1 MEWNFQSIYELYIH
15 HPSQIK
21 TRYSTASI
29 HCDPW
34 AGEPDDMINVV
45 INLIINSKTSTI
57 KIIKT
62 NDKETQIYR
71 N

>member
-1 MEWNFQSIYELYIH
+1 MEFQSICELYIH
-15 HPSQIK
+15 ISISNK
-21 TRYSTASI
+21 KRYSTASI

-34 AGEPDDMINVV
+34 AGGPDDMINVV

-62 NDKETQIYR
+62 NDKETQI
-71 N
+71 